1 MSSNEVWITPANVM
15 LKCGAN
21 NKTKTMK
28 LKDFRIEKAIAE
40 SVSGWYCKK
49 AVTRIREGRMFG

>member
-40 SVSGWYCKK
+40 SVSGL
-49 AVTRIREGRMFG
+49 